1 MTLAPSGCCDAVI
14 SVTGRF
20 RAFAGVR
27 RYTSR
32 HVLAPRLT
40 VVIRSYNRVAALCEL
55 LASIL
60 GQRCDEAF
68 EVVVV
73 EQSTQVTE
81 ADGKR
86 LAEFER
92 DPRVRVLRFP
102 PLGGPRARNVGC
114 RAARGQIVL
123 FMDDDDL
130 PVGDGW
136 IAAHLRHFDD
146 PLCLGV
152 TGRYVTELDRPGPR
166 WSAARASQ
174 LVLSYVPVLMYQQCY
189 NYVVVDRP
197 VRVASVH
204 GGNVSL
210 RRSALERFGLWDE
223 CTRVE
228 DELSFNYRLRARKRP
243 DEFLLYDPDALMLRR
258 VDVPGG
264 MNKRYMPVSAVGE
277 RIFEFLHNILGHYFP
292 VRFTLLYPAYVVL
305 LYGVCCGWIWGE
317 IHGGGSVARRLARM
331 LGLLLMLP
339 LLWVQW
345 SYRLLRKRARERPRY
360 EPRLDDPQPAMR

>member
-1 MTLAPSGCCDAVI
+1 MTSITVGSP
-14 SVTGRF
+14 T
-20 RAFAGVR
+20 RAGER

-40 VVIRSYNRVAALCEL
+40 VVIRSYNRLPALCEL
-55 LASIL
+55 LRSVLA
-60 GQRCDEAF
+60 QRCDAPF

-73 EQSTQVTE
+73 EQSTQPDE
-81 ADGKR
+81 AGR
-86 LAEFER
+86 AELAQLEL
-92 DPRVRVLRFP
+92 DARVRVLRYP

-114 RAARGQIVL
+114 RAARGQILL

-130 PVGDGW
+130 PLGDGW
-136 IAAHLRHFDD
+136 MAAHLRHFDD

-152 TGRYVTELDRPGPR
+152 TGRYVTTPGAAAPR
-166 WSAARASQ
+166 WSAARASR
-174 LVLSYVPVLMYQQCY
+174 LVLSYVPLLMYQQCY
-189 NYVVVDRP
+189 NYVEVDRP

-210 RRSALERFGLWDE
+210 RRAALERFGLWDE

-243 DEFLLYDPDALMLRR
+243 DEYLLYDSEALMLRR

-277 RIFEFLHNILGHYFP
+277 RIFEFLHNIPGHYFP
-292 VRFTLLYPAYVVL
+292 VRFVLLYPAYVVL

-317 IHGGGSVARRLARM
+317 IHGTGGVARRLAAM
-331 LGLLLMLP
+331 SWLLLRLP
-339 LLWVQW
+339 ALWLHW
-345 SYRLLRKRARERPRY
+345 AIRLLKKRARERPRY
-360 EPRLDDPQPAMR
+360 EPRLDDPQPAPL

>member
-1 MTLAPSGCCDAVI
+1 M
-14 SVTGRF
+14 
-20 RAFAGVR
+20 
-27 RYTSR
+27 
-32 HVLAPRLT
+32 LAPRLT
-40 VVIRSYNRVAALCEL
+40 VVIRSYNRIAALCEL
-55 LASIL
+55 LASVL
-60 GQRCDEAF
+60 AQRCDAPF

-73 EQSTQVTE
+73 EQSTTVGAE
-81 ADGKR
+81 ELAR

-92 DPRVRVLRFP
+92 DARVRVLRFP

-114 RAARGQIVL
+114 RAARGSIVL

-130 PVGDGW
+130 PIGDGW

-152 TGRYVTELDRPGPR
+152 TGRYVTREGDRGPR
-166 WSAARASQ
+166 WSPARASA

-189 NYVVVDRP
+189 NYVEVDRP

-243 DEFLLYDPDALMLRR
+243 DEFLLYDPEALMLRR

-264 MNKRYMPVSAVGE
+264 MNKRYIPVSAVGE
-277 RIFEFLHNILGHYFP
+277 RIFEFLHNIIGHYFP
-292 VRFTLLYPAYVVL
+292 VRFVLLYPAYVVL
-305 LYGVCCGWIWGE
+305 LFGVCCGWIWGE
-317 IHGGGSVARRLARM
+317 IHGTGGVARRLGRM
-331 LGLLLMLP
+331 LVLLLMLP
-339 LLWVQW
+339 ALWVQW
-345 SYRLLRKRARERPRY
+345 SIRLLRKRAGAPPRY
-360 EPRLDDPQPAMR
+360 EPTLADPQPTTVPARPV